1 MSNLVSTF
9 WNRGGWKEAEV
20 LEVYVETHERVLGA
34 EHLDTLFTSMNGP
47 AFTHGA
53 CCIGE
58 KCPAERTRLRIGS

>member
-1 MSNLVSTF
+1 M
-9 WNRGGWKEAEV
+9 
-20 LEVYVETHERVLGA
+20 LEVYVEIHERVLGA

-47 AFTHGA
+47 AFTHGG